1 MGSIS
6 EIKEEAKQTTPNTTT
21 TIGKEAEKK
30 PVQTA
35 SNTSKEAQENSKQ
48 HSADVTKE
56 IVCAI
61 IGNSRD
67 KMYITPSEA
76 CTISK
81 IYEII
86 YGTVEALK
94 KENFTYKKKTPTN
107 WV

>member
-1 MGSIS
+1 MGSTQ
-6 EIKEEAKQTTPNTTT
+6 EIKEEAKKTLSNTSI
-21 TIGKEAEKK
+21 TIVKETEKK
-30 PVQTA
+30 PPQTA
-35 SNTSKEAQENSKQ
+35 SCTNKENPKQ

-67 KMYITPSEA
+67 KMYLTSREA
-76 CTISK
+76 YTIAK

-94 KENFTYKKKTPTN
+94 KVDFTYNKKAPTN
-107 WV
+107 

>member
-6 EIKEEAKQTTPNTTT
+6 EIKEEAKQTITN
-21 TIGKEAEKK
+21 KE
-30 PVQTA
+30 V
-35 SNTSKEAQENSKQ
+35 QENSKQ

-61 IGNSRD
+61 ISNSRD

-76 CTISK
+76 CTISN

-86 YGTVEALK
+86 YGMVEALK
-94 KENFTYKKKTPTN
+94 KESFTYKKKPPTKLN
-107 WV
+107 